1 MNYRKVLIFS
11 LALLVCGFQSVSL
24 ANDTWDTADHIT
36 LGNSY
41 NNGMSPAG
49 DVDWMFIDL
58 PVKGWLEVRSTGN
71 LDMYLRIYDDAFN
84 VVHDPE
90 EDDDA
95 GVDLNFF
102 SAKALPAG
110 GYYLEIFA
118 LGNAVGDYEFSTR
131 YVSLDPYEVNEN
143 PDPDDVN
150 GTRANAGSL
159 ALNSTEDSYAISP
172 YGDVDWL
179 RLDVPSA
186 GVLKVWTTG
195 NADTTGHLTNSSGV
209 DLEFND
215 DDGFDLNFSLE
226 VNVSAG
232 TYYIVVQGFGTA
244 DYYEYDI
251 HSEFTAAGGGGGGT
265 PVAGGTLPRSVDPD
279 DVNGWWTDAVSLDL
293 NGMEEDWQISPAG
306 DVDYLKIDVPSA
318 GLLKVWTTGNTDV
331 IGILIDDNL
340 EIVNNDLADDD
351 AGNGLNFRIEE
362 DVSAGTYYIAVQGFG
377 TGLYDIH
384 SEFTAAGGGGTP
396 VAGGTL
402 PRSPDPDDV
411 NGWWTG
417 AASLDPNGL
426 AEDWQ
431 ISPAGDVDYLKIDVP
446 SAGLLEL
453 WTTGNVDTYGTL
465 IDSNLGIVAEND
477 DGPTDLNFSISIGP
491 PHISAGTYYIAVQ
504 GLTDLDTGLYDLHSR
519 FTPGGGGGGAAADV
533 NNDGVVNVNDLVQV
547 ATHFGTTNA
556 QGDANGDGVVDR
568 DDVLL
573 VLGALDGLGAP
584 PHMAS
589 TSTAESLR
597 QWIDHAKLRNNP
609 DVEFQNGIA
618 VLEQLLAVLLEQEM
632 VPAQTALLTN
642 YPNPFN
648 PETWIPYHLSEP
660 AEVTLSIYSAGGQ
673 LVRTLTLGHQPA
685 GVYQSKSRAAYWD
698 GRNAV
703 GERVASGLYF
713 YTLTAGD
720 FAATRKMLIMK

>member
-24 ANDTWDTADHIT
+24 ANDTWDTADHID
-36 LGNSY
+36 LGASY
-41 NNGMSPAG
+41 NNRMDPAG

-71 LDMYLRIYDDAFN
+71 LDMYLTIYDDDLTWIAG
-84 VVHDPE
+84 
-90 EDDDA
+90 DDDS
-95 GVDLNFF
+95 GVDWNFF
-102 SAKALPAG
+102 SAMALPAG
-110 GYYLEIFA
+110 GYYLEISEWD
-118 LGNAVGDYEFSTR
+118 NTVGDYEFSTR

-159 ALNSTEDSYAISP
+159 ALNSTEDNYAISP

-209 DLEFND
+209 GLEFN

-232 TYYIVVQGFGTA
+232 TYYIVVQGFGPA
-244 DYYEYDI
+244 DHYEYDI
-251 HSEFTAAGGGGGGT
+251 HSEFTATVVT
-265 PVAGGTLPRSVDPD
+265 PVTPVTP
-279 DVNGWWTDAVSLDL
+279 
-293 NGMEEDWQISPAG
+293 
-306 DVDYLKIDVPSA
+306 
-318 GLLKVWTTGNTDV
+318 
-331 IGILIDDNL
+331 
-340 EIVNNDLADDD
+340 IV
-351 AGNGLNFRIEE
+351 AGN
-362 DVSAGTYYIAVQGFG
+362 
-377 TGLYDIH
+377 
-384 SEFTAAGGGGTP
+384 
-396 VAGGTL
+396 L

-417 AASLDPNGL
+417 AASLAPNGM
-426 AEDWQ
+426 ADDWQ
-431 ISPAGDVDYLKIDVP
+431 INPALDVDYLKIDVP
-446 SAGLLEL
+446 SAGRLEL

-465 IDSNLGIVAEND
+465 IDSNLDIVAEND
-477 DGPTDLNFSISIGP
+477 DGTDLNFSIGVNV
-491 PHISAGTYYIAVQ
+491 SAGTYYIAVE
-504 GLTDLDTGLYDLHSR
+504 GLTNVDTGLYDLHSK

-584 PHMAS
+584 PHMAP